1 MQTIKQTDKCWT
13 VWVGGGEVNDYYL
26 TEAEANDIAQAWRD
40 KGYDEVAV
48 ERVNRWVPAESAVA
62 PYQTRSYHT
71 EQSVMTT

>member
-48 ERVNRWVPAESAVA
+48 ERVNR
-62 PYQTRSYHT
+62 
-71 EQSVMTT
+71 

>member
-1 MQTIKQTDKCWT
+1 MQCLPQGACLNMSDKRWT

-48 ERVNRWVPAESAVA
+48 ERVNK
-62 PYQTRSYHT
+62 
-71 EQSVMTT
+71 